1 MAEAA
6 EMAKLREAE
15 VSNLLDRDA
24 IRDIIARYN
33 DAIWRDDIGAVVNL
47 FAEDGIMEA
56 ANGPL
61 AGKPA
66 VGLEQLHAFY
76 VAGVKRMTP
85 RPFPH
90 HHVIELQGG
99 GRATGRC
106 YVELRSS
113 VDYSW
118 IGAVVYNDEYLKV
131 GDTWKIRR
139 RNARLQNVDDVSV
152 RENLT

>member
-1 MAEAA
+1 
-6 EMAKLREAE
+6 MAKLREAE
-15 VSNLLDRDA
+15 VSNLLDREA

-66 VGLEQLHAFY
+66 VGHEQLHAFY

-90 HHVIELQGG
+90 HHVIELQSG

-118 IGAVVYNDEYLKV
+118 IGAVVYNDEYLRV
-131 GDTWKIRR
+131 GDTWKISR
-139 RNARLQNVDDVSV
+139 RNARLQNSANASV
-152 RENLT
+152 PENRT